1 MYLCYIHEKDS
12 RLDCQEKCVRFQ
24 CWWHGQRAKT
34 SKTGDRQVRADN
46 EPRNQ
51 PDSQLLPA
59 QTWNKNTIH
68 QIQGDKPLI
77 VFSDMLCESLFHK
90 RAGIRIGWEDSKIR
104 DLHRKVWDFH
114 GKVWD
119 FHAGTTHGP
128 LSRSHAKKLRK
139 ERETISPTHVHNTRL
154 WESLCYMKG
163 RGKNFLSNSHRWKR
177 HSMLWSTT
185 NRWMGI
191 SSLFVLHCFALMSV
205 EPHFN
210 LHLRRLPW
218 CCLTSSD
225 SNEKCASNLAF
236 AGGKVWGTA
245 KFAIASASIL
255 CTWTVSVAS
264 TWRVQHGSTVVSER
278 GYNG

>member
-1 MYLCYIHEKDS
+1 MS
-12 RLDCQEKCVRFQ
+12 
-24 CWWHGQRAKT
+24 
-34 SKTGDRQVRADN
+34 
-46 EPRNQ
+46 
-51 PDSQLLPA
+51 
-59 QTWNKNTIH
+59 
-68 QIQGDKPLI
+68 
-77 VFSDMLCESLFHK
+77 
-90 RAGIRIGWEDSKIR
+90 IRIGWEDSKIR

-119 FHAGTTHGP
+119 FHAETTHGP
-128 LSRSHAKKLRK
+128 LSRSQAQKLRK
-139 ERETISPTHVHNTRL
+139 ERETISPTHVHTRL

-177 HSMLWSTT
+177 HAMLWSTT
-185 NRWMGI
+185 SRWMGI
-191 SSLFVLHCFALMSV
+191 SSLFVLHCFAFMSV

-245 KFAIASASIL
+245 KFAIVSASIL